1 MKKNIIIIIICI
13 VLAGGGYLTYPHIR
27 EWWYSLRETYRL
39 NEYLTSL
46 RDMRETDYDS
56 LFERAEA
63 YNANIAKKGM
73 NRKLTNSEMDAYEA
87 ELNVEKTG
95 IMGYIIIPKLELT
108 MPIYHGTDE
117 RVLQTSVGHIEG
129 TSLPVGGGSTH
140 CVLTGHRG
148 IPSAKLLTGID
159 QLSEGDIWTINVLDK
174 TLTYEVDQIKT
185 VEPAELA
192 DIAIEQDKDYCT
204 LVTGT
209 PFGVNSKRL
218 LVRGHRIQ
226 NVQGDARFT
235 VDALRIRPSFIEPF
249 VIVAALVLLL
259 VIMFLPIWK
268 IEDRD

>member
-13 VLAGGGYLTYPHIR
+13 ALAGGGYLSYPHIR

-39 NEYLTSL
+39 NVYLTSL

-159 QLSEGDIWTINVLDK
+159 QLYMDN
-174 TLTYEVDQIKT
+174 
-185 VEPAELA
+185 
-192 DIAIEQDKDYCT
+192 
-204 LVTGT
+204 
-209 PFGVNSKRL
+209 KRP
-218 LVRGHRIQ
+218 G
-226 NVQGDARFT
+226 
-235 VDALRIRPSFIEPF
+235 
-249 VIVAALVLLL
+249 
-259 VIMFLPIWK
+259 
-268 IEDRD
+268 

>member
-1 MKKNIIIIIICI
+1 
-13 VLAGGGYLTYPHIR
+13 
-27 EWWYSLRETYRL
+27 
-39 NEYLTSL
+39 
-46 RDMRETDYDS
+46 MRETDYDS

-174 TLTYEVDQIKT
+174 TLTYEVDQIRT

-192 DIAIEQDKDYCT
+192 DLAIEQNKDYCT

-249 VIVAALVLLL
+249 VVISALVLLL

>member
-13 VLAGGGYLTYPHIR
+13 ALAGVGYLSYPSVR

-39 NEYLTSL
+39 NVYLTSL

-56 LFERAEA
+56 LFDKAEA

-174 TLTYEVDQIKT
+174 TLTYEVDQIRT

>member
-13 VLAGGGYLTYPHIR
+13 ALAGGGYLSYPHIR

-39 NEYLTSL
+39 NVYLTSL

-56 LFERAEA
+56 LFDKAEA

-108 MPIYHGTDE
+108 LPIYHGTDE

-129 TSLPVGGGSTH
+129 TSLPVGGASTH

-174 TLTYEVDQIKT
+174 TLTYEVDQIRT

-249 VIVAALVLLL
+249 VVISALVLLL